1 MPGGG
6 GGGGGGGKGGGGALV
21 GAAAAAGGGGSKV
34 DEWGDELPPTSELYL
49 PTVALRA
56 LLAILRDASLSAYHH
71 RLIAALVYIFVALGE
86 QCAPFLPKVMPTLLA
101 ILLDPS
107 TAAAGAASADG
118 KGGDGPPKGGAG
130 PKGGGDGG
138 GGDGGGRRPRAAAT
152 TARAASGGATSGGGG
167 GGGVTIQQQL
177 EALAARVGVSPPLDG
192 GALVAVGAAVATAAA
207 GGGGGSGASFTPLI
221 SQLMQQLPALVAA
234 MRAHLVPWVPHLV
247 LLVLS
252 AWNGPLLLPVLAL
265 LEQLTLTLRH
275 SLTPYAPALVPMLA
289 AVIGGDSSAQRVP
302 SLSALSAAEGFGPTL
317 GAYASLLLPELV
329 RLLDAVEGGSRT
341 ESTLLVAI
349 HRLSAYLPLHHT
361 VAALAPQ
368 LLRAARRNADGAPTA
383 VSLLCVL
390 ACRAGPSW
398 RALHLQAARRSATAS
413 PRARRALLR
422 RGAPRPRRDAPRLL
436 RYIHVETARHRRPPP
451 VPVARPKKLAVKQ
464 ASLRRMWESRVRETH
479 DDWAEWMRRF
489 SVELLRE
496 SPSPAL
502 RACAPVAQLH
512 APRARRL
519 FQVGFMAC
527 WEALSRESRESL
539 AQCSSTR
546 SRRRRRR
553 PTSSTSYW
561 RSPSISSAT
570 SASSRWTRAPSPT
583 SRRGATLR
591 SAALPRGRVPRAA
604 DGRGRRACR
613 GFGGAPQLGAAAR
626 GRPRPAHRRGD
637 DRPAGGSVARE
648 ARPLEDA
655 LREYERSQWRPRR
668 ARRRVCR
675 RPHARLSALAE
686 WGQLARLADGS
697 WAQLNGAQ
705 QREVAPLSEGGGTAT
720 SGRRCSRPLL
730 VSAASYEGGFYRAVL
745 VHDGRYDATAQIAA
759 ARTAPAAARRRR

>member
-1 MPGGG
+1 M
-6 GGGGGGGKGGGGALV
+6 
-21 GAAAAAGGGGSKV
+21 
-34 DEWGDELPPTSELYL
+34 
-49 PTVALRA
+49 
-56 LLAILRDASLSAYHH
+56 
-71 RLIAALVYIFVALGE
+71 
-86 QCAPFLPKVMPTLLA
+86 
-101 ILLDPS
+101 
-107 TAAAGAASADG
+107 
-118 KGGDGPPKGGAG
+118 
-130 PKGGGDGG
+130 
-138 GGDGGGRRPRAAAT
+138 
-152 TARAASGGATSGGGG
+152 
-167 GGGVTIQQQL
+167 TIQQQL

-341 ESTLLVAI
+341 ESALLVAI

-368 LLRAARRNADGAPTA
+368 LLRAARNADGAPTA

-398 RALHLQAARRSATAS
+398 RALHPQAARSIGDGVAPELAERYFAA
-413 PRARRALLR
+413 AHLAL
-422 RGAPRPRRDAPRLL
+422 ADDAPRLL

-512 APRARRL
+512 APLARRL

-539 AQCSSTR
+539 AQSLEYALTSPSTPTDILHILLALAEYLERHERQLPMDPRTLAHISTR
-546 SRRRRRR
+546 CHAFSKALHYREVEFHAQ
-553 PTSSTSYW
+553 PHG
-561 RSPSISSAT
+561 
-570 SASSRWTRAPSPT
+570 RAPPRLVEALVALHNSLQQ
-583 SRRGATLR
+583 RE
-591 SAALPRGRVPRAA
+591 AALGLLTAAQATTGLQVKVSWLEKLGRW
-604 DGRGRRACR
+604 
-613 GFGGAPQLGAAAR
+613 
-626 GRPRPAHRRGD
+626 
-637 DRPAGGSVARE
+637 
-648 ARPLEDA
+648 EDA
-655 LREYERSQWRPRR
+655 LREYERSQMAER
-668 ARRRVCR
+668 AGARVGEFAVGRMRC
-675 RPHARLSALAE
+675 LSALAE

-705 QREVAPLSEGGGTAT
+705 QREVAPLLSEARWYCHEWEAMQ
-720 SGRRCSRPLL
+720 SSVVL

-745 VHDGRYDATAQIAA
+745 AVHDGSYVDATAQIAA
-759 ARTAPAAARRRR
+759 SRTALAPQLAAAADDAYPRAHASLVRAQQLAELEEVVEYHLCLRRITGGVGVGGAGAAAESLRGLAGLWPGDGAAVRARAATPYARGGANACARAAASCASGC